1 MNIEIVEFYPL
12 ECDAE
17 RKTLTGTLRIKLP
30 DIGIHLLGIFVRKNK
45 DRWHVTIP
53 GRKGIHHETGE
64 EVRYPFISF
73 EDTGRQHELIT
84 GIRKQG
90 QKFIE
95 KRLADAESPVIWP
108 RRQQVP
114 AMMVPQQSMAD
125 DEAKEMVQKRSA
137 QPMLTRSIPVN
148 QLRDPPR
155 REAQSYKNV
164 LRKSWR

>member
-73 EDTGRQHELIT
+73 EDTGRQHELDLAKIT
-84 GIRKQG
+84 HQETLKDQFKKELLGEKQS
-90 QKFIE
+90 F
-95 KRLADAESPVIWP
+95 LD
-108 RRQQVP
+108 
-114 AMMVPQQSMAD
+114 
-125 DEAKEMVQKRSA
+125 
-137 QPMLTRSIPVN
+137 
-148 QLRDPPR
+148 QLFC
-155 REAQSYKNV
+155 
-164 LRKSWR
+164 